1 MATVR
6 TSASPVAAARV
17 VRLAVVSAG
26 RPAIAR
32 HVIAVD
38 PGEDSGEEEKDA
50 VHDTQREAGLEHCAG
65 LVGIDFETVAAEGAE
80 NAKVDVVGRAGG
92 DVGAVGAGDEAEVV
106 DTCDEC
112 ANEAW
117 ESKSHGQLELHL
129 QSGASREDKGKVGQ
143 PYRDQSARR
152 IWHWRCS
159 CGRGTA

>member
-32 HVIAVD
+32 HVVAVD
-38 PGEDSGEEEKDA
+38 PGKDGGEEEKDA
-50 VHDTQREAGLEHCAG
+50 IHDAEGEAGLEHGAG
-65 LVGIDFETVAAEGAE
+65 LVGIDFETIAAEGAE
-80 NAKVDVVGRAGG
+80 NAKVDVVGGAGG

-112 ANEAW
+112 ANET
-117 ESKSHGQLELHL
+117 
-129 QSGASREDKGKVGQ
+129 
-143 PYRDQSARR
+143 
-152 IWHWRCS
+152 
-159 CGRGTA
+159 CGRDEPWSA